1 MFRARWV
8 TAHASSL
15 SYPLW
20 HQNKIGEKQIL
31 ATNNSSS
38 DDFVIEN
45 DDLEP
50 QSERAGQTWKILI
63 VDDDP
68 EVHEGTQFALKDEVV
83 IGRELEFLHAYSA
96 AEARGVFAE
105 TRDIAVILLDVVME
119 RVDAG
124 LDLVRQIRDELNLH
138 EPRIILRTGQPGYAP
153 ETEAIRAYDIN
164 DYRTKS
170 ELTHTR
176 LLTSVTAAIRS
187 YEQICSL
194 SRQRRGLQL
203 IVDAAPSLYEQPAID
218 SFSEGVIIQI
228 GTLLH
233 IEPEGILCVLGND
246 KKNDR
251 SSDQTLRII
260 GATGRYRTQLGA
272 PLSDIGEAHIID
284 AIENCIATRKN
295 FFGKNVTVLHI
306 HLKDDIEGAVF
317 INTGRLIDD
326 SDQQLLS
333 VFCTNIS
340 SGLRNVKLVE
350 ELRALAF
357 YDSLSQLPNR
367 SFFVS
372 YLDQAM
378 SEGDT
383 EKTVALIDIDHFSE
397 FNHAVGH
404 SNGDS
409 LLRAVAQRVR
419 NSLDKQYTLARI
431 AGDNFAIVGPSVG
444 INPRT
449 LGELFTQPF
458 VLPDCDMPVSVTMG
472 FADLKE
478 VQGNGA
484 DALKAAS
491 IALKLAKA
499 NRRGRYEYY
508 AREMESGIRERL
520 ATYQGLR
527 QIMHDKGLSV
537 FYQPQTNLAS
547 GRVIGVEAL
556 VRWRKNDGVFIPPD
570 QFISIAE
577 HSGLIL
583 DLGEFVFA
591 ESCRQLAKWQKNG
604 LPDLR
609 VAINV
614 SMAQFRSRQF
624 LPFVQATLEKT
635 GAEGRNIEV
644 EITESMVMNDLD
656 GVIQTLSS
664 LRAMGI
670 TIAIDDF
677 GTGFSSLAYLQSL
690 PIDRLKVDRS
700 FVKDLGTSEGAGT
713 IARMVVNLGNTLGL
727 TIIGEGIETPEQE
740 TILRDWGCHE
750 GQGFLWSPAVAAD
763 TFESWVKARQAD

>member
-1 MFRARWV
+1 VAINDSID
-8 TAHASSL
+8 ASF
-15 SYPLW
+15 
-20 HQNKIGEKQIL
+20 
-31 ATNNSSS
+31 T
-38 DDFVIEN
+38 IEN
-45 DDLEP
+45 DDAVLCD
-50 QSERAGQTWKILI
+50 AAKGQTWKILV
-63 VDDDP
+63 VDDDS
-68 EVHEGTQFALKDEVV
+68 EVHEGTIFALKDEIVV
-83 IGRELEFLHAYSA
+83 GRELEFLHAYSA
-96 AEARGVFAE
+96 AEALEVFAR
-105 TRDIAVILLDVVME
+105 TNDIAVVLLDVVME

-124 LDLVRQIRDELNLH
+124 LELVRIIRNELKLS

-170 ELTHTR
+170 DLTHTQ
-176 LLTSVTAAIRS
+176 LLTSVTTAIRS

-233 IEPEGILCVLGND
+233 IEPEGILCVLNGELSPTAQGE
-246 KKNDR
+246 R
-251 SSDQTLRII
+251 SLRII
-260 GATGRYRTQLGA
+260 GATGRYRTRLGA
-272 PLSDIGEAHIID
+272 PLNELGEARIVE
-284 AIENCIATRKN
+284 AIENCVAARKN
-295 FFGKNVTVLHI
+295 HFCDEFTVLHI
-306 HLKDDIEGAVF
+306 HINDDHQGAVF
-317 INTGRLIDD
+317 VNTRQPIDV

-340 SGLRNVKLVE
+340 AGLRNVKLVE

-367 SFFVS
+367 SFFVAS
-372 YLDQAM
+372 LDQTMAA
-378 SEGDT
+378 GDT

-404 SNGDS
+404 TNGDS
-409 LLRAVAQRVR
+409 LLRAVAQRIR
-419 NSLDKQYTLARI
+419 GNLGSECTLARI
-431 AGDNFAIVGPSVG
+431 ASDNFAIVGPAAS
-444 INPRT
+444 INPRA
-449 LGELFTQPF
+449 LGEMFAQPF
-458 VLPDCDMPVSVTMG
+458 VLPDCEMPVSVTMG
-472 FADLKE
+472 FADLRE
-478 VQGNGA
+478 IQGSGT

-491 IALKLAKA
+491 IALKLAKT

-508 AREMESGIRERL
+508 AREMESDIRHRL

-527 QIMHDKGLSV
+527 QVLHEKGLSV
-537 FYQPQTNLAS
+537 FYQPQTNLNS

-556 VRWRKNDGVFIPPD
+556 VRWRKKDGGFIPPD

-591 ESCRQLAKWQKNG
+591 ESCRQLAKWQDSG
-604 LPDLR
+604 LRGLR

-624 LPFVQATLEKT
+624 LPFVEATLEKT
-635 GAEGRNIEV
+635 GADGRNLEV
-644 EITESMVMNDLD
+644 EITESMLMNDLD
-656 GVIQTLSS
+656 GVIQTLTK

-670 TIAIDDF
+670 TVAIDDF
-677 GTGFSSLAYLQSL
+677 GTGFSSLGYLQSL

-700 FVKDLGTSEGAGT
+700 FVKDLGTSERAGT
-713 IARMVVNLGNTLGL
+713 IAKMVVNLGNTLGL
-727 TIIGEGIETPEQE
+727 TIIGEGIETAGQE
-740 TILRDWGCHE
+740 KILRDWGCHE
-750 GQGFLWSPAVAAD
+750 GQGFLWSPAIAAD
-763 TFESWVKARQAD
+763 AFEDWLRARQSV

>member
-1 MFRARWV
+1 M
-8 TAHASSL
+8 T
-15 SYPLW
+15 
-20 HQNKIGEKQIL
+20 
-31 ATNNSSS
+31 TNDSS
-38 DDFVIEN
+38 DEDFVIEN

-50 QSERAGQTWKILI
+50 QATPAGNAWKILI
-63 VDDDP
+63 VDDDR
-68 EVHEGTQFALKDEVV
+68 EVHEGTEFALKDELV

-96 AEARGVFAE
+96 AEAHGIFAE
-105 TRDIAVILLDVVME
+105 TRNIAVILLDVVME

-233 IEPEGILCVLGND
+233 IEPEGILCVLGGD
-246 KKNDR
+246 KTNAPD
-251 SSDQTLRII
+251 SEGLRII
-260 GATGRYRTQLGA
+260 GATGRYRSRLGA
-272 PLSDIGEAHIID
+272 PLGELGEAHIIE
-284 AIENCIATRKN
+284 AIENCIAIKRN
-295 FFGKNVTVLHI
+295 HFGSEFTVLHI
-306 HLKDDIEGAVF
+306 HLKDDHEGAVF
-317 INTGRLIDD
+317 INTGKAIDE

-350 ELRALAF
+350 ELRSLAF

-372 YLDQAM
+372 RLDQMMAAGD
-378 SEGDT
+378 SEN
-383 EKTVALIDIDHFSE
+383 TVALIDIDHFSE

-404 SNGDS
+404 ANGDS
-409 LLRAVAQRVR
+409 LLRAVAQRIR
-419 NSLDKQYTLARI
+419 NSLDSECTLARI
-431 AGDNFAIVGPSVG
+431 AGDNFAIVGPPIG

-472 FADLKE
+472 FADLHE
-478 VQGNGA
+478 ILGNGA

-499 NRRGRYEYY
+499 SRRGRYEYY
-508 AREMESGIRERL
+508 AREMESDIRQRL

-527 QIMHDKGLSV
+527 QIMHEKGLSV
-537 FYQPQTNLAS
+537 FYQPQTNLGS

-556 VRWRKNDGVFIPPD
+556 VRWRREDGVFIPPD

-624 LPFVQATLEKT
+624 LPFVEATLEKT
-635 GAEGRNIEV
+635 GAKGRNIEV

-656 GVIQTLSS
+656 GVIQTLTR
-664 LRAMGI
+664 LRAMDI

-700 FVKDLGTSEGAGT
+700 FVKDLGTSERAGT

-727 TIIGEGIETPEQE
+727 SIIGEGIETPEQE

-750 GQGFLWSPAVAAD
+750 GQGFLWSPAVTAD
-763 TFESWVKARQAD
+763 TFESWVKARQTG